1 VINPILEY
9 AAQHPGQVA
18 GAVATLGA
26 AGFHTFKT
34 GRIPLGRLPWRAA
47 RDIVQELREQYYGKP
62 RPTGVAA
69 VVVDAKPAA
78 VKTALRDV
86 HFEGVD
92 LSYDRQELWDL
103 RRPAGTKRHPETG
116 REIPMEL
123 HVRAYET
130 ADGRTLL
137 LAHYEA
143 SRYEAPGVHKRGE
156 MVSWDVGQGMLAST
170 LHSETDLEHEKIA
183 SERDAGIEVT
193 SG

>member
-1 VINPILEY
+1 MIDAVLEY
-9 AAQHPGQVA
+9 ATAHPGQGA

-26 AGFHTFKT
+26 AGFHTVKT
-34 GRIPLGRLPWRAA
+34 GNLPLGRLPWRTA
-47 RDIVQELREQYYGKP
+47 RDLVDELQAEYYGKP
-62 RPTGVAA
+62 RPTGVAG

-78 VKTALRDV
+78 VKAALRDV
-86 HFEGVD
+86 HFEGTQF
-92 LSYDRQELWDL
+92 SYDRQELWDL

-123 HVRAYET
+123 HVRAYEL

-143 SRYEAPGVHKRGE
+143 SRYEAQGVHVRGT
-156 MVSWDVGQGMLAST
+156 MVSWDAGQGMLAST
-170 LHSETDLEHEKIA
+170 LHNDTDLDHTKIE
-183 SERDAGIEVT
+183 SEREAGIEVT